1 MVRRGDEASI
11 GAIGTYRRTAVFSA
25 LVEGAKTQYAKSGD
39 RFIGYRVLGDGP
51 IDLLALNNGSNIWID
66 RDDEPHWA
74 RFDRRLAS
82 FARLI
87 RFDPSG
93 VGLSDPLGGGELPTV
108 ELWTQDALAVLNA
121 VESEHAALLGVSDGG
136 PVAML
141 LSAMYPERISALVL
155 MNSSA
160 RMARD
165 DDYPCGI
172 PQHLLDR
179 FVNSVSDPAR
189 GDDGVDDLALLAP
202 SLAGDPEFQRWWK
215 SAGERSA
222 GPTMAK
228 ALDALATGFD
238 VRGILPLISVPT
250 LVMYRADHVFMR
262 PGHAHYLAEHI
273 AGAKLVELPGRD
285 HLAYVGDTEPLLDE
299 VEEFLTGTRGGT
311 DAERVLATI
320 LFTDIVDS
328 TKRAST
334 AGDRLWRDEL
344 DNHDRMAA
352 RQLQRFGGR
361 QVKSTGDGLLA
372 TFDGPARAIQCG
384 LAICDGARQLGM
396 EVRVGIHTGEVERRG
411 ADIAG
416 IGVHIAARVQSCAEP
431 GEVWVSRTLTD
442 LLTGSGMTFADR
454 GEYTLKGVP
463 GTWQL
468 FMVEG

>member
-1 MVRRGDEASI
+1 
-11 GAIGTYRRTAVFSA
+11 
-25 LVEGAKTQYAKSGD
+25 
-39 RFIGYRVLGDGP
+39 
-51 IDLLALNNGSNIWID
+51 
-66 RDDEPHWA
+66 
-74 RFDRRLAS
+74 
-82 FARLI
+82 
-87 RFDPSG
+87 
-93 VGLSDPLGGGELPTV
+93 
-108 ELWTQDALAVLNA
+108 
-121 VESEHAALLGVSDGG
+121 
-136 PVAML
+136 
-141 LSAMYPERISALVL
+141 MYPERISALVL

-179 FVNSVSDPAR
+179 FVNSVCDPAR

-285 HLAYVGDTEPLLDE
+285 HLAYVGETEPLLDE
-299 VEEFLTGTRGGT
+299 VEEFLTGTRGGS

-328 TKRAST
+328 TRRASM
-334 AGDRLWRDEL
+334 AGDRLWREQL
-344 DNHDRMAA
+344 DNHDRMAG
-352 RQLQRFGGR
+352 RQVQRFGGR

-384 LAICDGARQLGM
+384 LAICDGTRQLGM
-396 EVRVGIHTGEVERRG
+396 EVRVGVHTGEVERRG

-442 LLTGSGMTFADR
+442 LLTGSGITFADR